1 MKTIDYFL
9 LELIFNN
16 SLDERKFVMDL
27 KKSISNLNFTLND
40 LLEVVPNKDIVL
52 KMIDNNF
59 HDFIN
64 LFQYNKLFNKKDK
77 IKNIYMGL
85 PDNYKVRSLIECSG
99 LYPDDLFL
107 EFIDIESKNIVIFME
122 NNKVRDINSQFFEWH
137 ILNSLNIED
146 ENIKSIYFK
155 LSKLFPK
162 EFKYIY
168 FDNLNLNV
176 LNFLFDFLNIIY
188 LENTLTRCMNTNK
201 DLNIYYDI
209 VIKSINECYI
219 TNGFDKD
226 LGSFDACKDTLYKFL
241 NHFHDDKFCNYL
253 FNKNSN
259 LKH

>member
-59 HDFIN
+59 YDFIN

-85 PDNYKVRSLIECSG
+85 PDSYKVRSLIECSG

-146 ENIKSIYFK
+146 ENIKNIYFK

-209 VIKSINECYI
+209 VIKSVNECYI

>member
-16 SLDERKFVMDL
+16 NLNERKFVMDL
-27 KKSISNLNFTLND
+27 KKSISNLKFTLND
-40 LLEVVPNKDIVL
+40 LLELAPNKDIIL

-59 HDFIN
+59 YDFIN

-85 PDNYKVRSLIECSG
+85 PDSYKVRSLIECSG

-107 EFIDIESKNIVIFME
+107 EFIDIESKNIVIFMG

-155 LSKLFPK
+155 LSKLFPR

-209 VIKSINECYI
+209 VIKAINECYI

>member
-9 LELIFNN
+9 LELIFSNN
-16 SLDERKFVMDL
+16 LNERKFVMDL
-27 KKSISNLNFTLND
+27 KKSIANLKFTLND
-40 LLEVVPNKDIVL
+40 LLEVAPNKDIVL

-59 HDFIN
+59 YDFIN

-85 PDNYKVRSLIECSG
+85 PDNYQVRSLIECSG

-122 NNKVRDINSQFFEWH
+122 NNKLRDINSQFFEWH
-137 ILNSLNIED
+137 ILNSLNIEN

-219 TNGFDKD
+219 VDGFDKD
-226 LGSFDACKDTLYKFL
+226 LGSFDVCKDTLYKFL

>member
-9 LELIFNN
+9 LELIFSNN
-16 SLDERKFVMDL
+16 LNERKFVMDL

-40 LLEVVPNKDIVL
+40 LLEVAPNKDIVL

-64 LFQYNKLFNKKDK
+64 LFQYNKLFNKNDK

-85 PDNYKVRSLIECSG
+85 PDSYKVRSLIECSG

-146 ENIKSIYFK
+146 ENIKNIYFK
-155 LSKLFPK
+155 LSKLFPR

-209 VIKSINECYI
+209 VIKSINECCI

-241 NHFHDDKFCNYL
+241 NHFHDEKFCNYL
-253 FNKNSN
+253 FNKN
-259 LKH
+259 